1 MGQTALADCLIVA
14 GRAPDTIFAQLH
26 VCADYPRLARASA
39 ALTVLEGA
47 YEARRPLSEIPTE
60 ALFRE
65 LGRRGLPLPDDDGV
79 TDQDRAAY
87 AAGREAG
94 ACAPARRSGRA
105 VRRVRPS

>member
-1 MGQTALADCLIVA
+1 MSGGMTAQEVQE
-14 GRAPDTIFAQLH
+14 FAEDMRG
-26 VCADYPRLARASA
+26 CLARASA

-47 YEARRPLSEIPTE
+47 YEARRPLSEIPAE
-60 ALFRE
+60 SLFRE

>member
-1 MGQTALADCLIVA
+1 MSGGMTAQEVQE
-14 GRAPDTIFAQLH
+14 FAEDMRG
-26 VCADYPRLARASA
+26 CLARASA

-47 YEARRPLSEIPTE
+47 YEDRRPLSEIPTE

-65 LGRRGLPLPDDDGV
+65 LGRRGLPLPEDDAV

-87 AAGREAG
+87 DAGREAG
-94 ACAPARRSGRA
+94 PYATGTCAPARRSRQA